1 MVLIDRL
8 RQGTA
13 ALGIE
18 LAEDCLVRQLSFL
31 EELLRWNRRI
41 NLTAIKNPDDA
52 VEKHLLDSLY
62 LLRVLPQ
69 QAALIDLGSGA
80 GLPGIPLALADST
93 RTIFSVDSVGKKIN
107 FQNHIKRMFELD
119 CLTVIKARIEDVQD
133 AIELL
138 KFEVVT
144 ARALTSIEELVRL
157 GDPFLQPDGVIVA
170 MKGPEIDA
178 ELNQA
183 AKLLERLNFELPQV
197 INYHLPFSQAKRTI
211 VLLKKKS

>member
-8 RQGTA
+8 RQGAA

-18 LAEDCLVRQLSFL
+18 LAEDCLGRQLRFL

-41 NLTAIKNPDDA
+41 NLTAIKNPDEA
-52 VEKHLLDSLY
+52 VEKHILDSLY

-69 QAALIDLGSGA
+69 KAALMDLGSGA
-80 GLPGIPLALADST
+80 GLPSIPLAMADST

-119 CLTVIKARIEDVQD
+119 CLTVIKARIEDAQD
-133 AIELL
+133 KIAPL

-157 GDPFLQPDGVIVA
+157 GEPFLQPDGVIVA

-183 AKLLERLNFELPQV
+183 AKLLERLNFQLPQV